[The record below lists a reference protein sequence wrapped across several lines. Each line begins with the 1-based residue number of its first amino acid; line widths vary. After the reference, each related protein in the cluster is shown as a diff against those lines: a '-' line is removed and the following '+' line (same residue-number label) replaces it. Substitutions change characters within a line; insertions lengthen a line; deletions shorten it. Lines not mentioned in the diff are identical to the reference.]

1 MTMEER
7 VPKLL
12 AVFAHPDD
20 ETFRPGGT
28 LALLARGRVQA
39 QVLTATRGQAGSCG
53 DPPLCGPEQLGAV
66 REAELRCACQAL
78 GLEPPR
84 VLNYVDGK
92 LSEIDDAEGTGQVLS
107 VIQELRPHVL
117 LTWPP
122 DGLSG
127 HRDHMAVSRWTRLAF
142 REAVRRGWDFPA
154 ALYYVTIARGV
165 AEALGLSH
173 LHSTPDEKITLSVDV
188 TPVHEQKVAAIRC
201 HRTQLR
207 EAPVLSAPVEQQR
220 LFLCRE
226 HFLLGALRR
235 GGTMRESDV
244 LQELLHRAMS
254 LDQD

>member
-1 MTMEER
+1 MTVHHQCLR
-7 VPKLL
+7 LL

-28 LALLARGRVQA
+28 LALLARGGVQV

-53 DPPLCGPEQLGAV
+53 DPPLCDPEQLGTV
-66 REAELRCACQAL
+66 REAELRCACRAL

-84 VLNYVDGK
+84 VLNHVDGR
-92 LSEIDDAEGTGQVLS
+92 LSEVDDAEGTGQILS
-107 VIQELRPHVL
+107 AIQELRPHVL

-142 REAVRRGWDFPA
+142 RETARRGWDFPA
-154 ALYYVTIARGV
+154 ALYYVTIARDV

-188 TPVHEQKVAAIRC
+188 TPVYEQKVAAIRC

-207 EAPVLSAPVEQQR
+207 EIPVLSAPVEQQR

-235 GGTMRESDV
+235 RVTKRESDI
-244 LQELLHRAMS
+244 LQKLLHRAMN
-254 LDQD
+254 LNQD